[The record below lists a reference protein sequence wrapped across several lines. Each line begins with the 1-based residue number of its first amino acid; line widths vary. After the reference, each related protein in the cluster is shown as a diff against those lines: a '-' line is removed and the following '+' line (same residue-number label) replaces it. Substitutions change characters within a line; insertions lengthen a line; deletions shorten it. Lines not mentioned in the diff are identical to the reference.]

1 MVKDFGV
8 LGAVFASTGINI
20 YLFYKLFTNHL
31 KHLAI
36 DISNVDN
43 KIDKVDKKVDDVSK
57 ELVGVG
63 NRVSKLEGMV
73 E

>member
-1 MVKDFGV
+1 MIKDFGV
-8 LGAVFASTGINI
+8 LGAVLASTGINV

-31 KHLAI
+31 RHLAI

-43 KIDKVDKKVDDVSK
+43 KIDKVDKKVDELNKEVSC
-57 ELVGVG
+57 VT